1 MKKINFFATIKKGKI
16 IFQDEKSFMKYCLEM
31 EGEELEI
38 IIRKKISRRTA
49 SQNNAMHLYFEMV
62 SNSLNESGLN
72 IEKVIQGFTIEH
84 DWTPALVKEL
94 LWREAQKFVTKKES
108 TTELNKQEE
117 IDKVWEIM
125 NRFLAKLKVESIPFP
140 CMDQLMGENQ

>member
-1 MKKINFFATIKKGKI
+1 MKSINFIATIKKGKI
-16 IFQDEKSFMKYCLEM
+16 IFQNKESFMKYCYSM

-62 SNSLNESGLN
+62 SDRLNDSGLN
-72 IEKVIQGFTIEH
+72 IEKVIKGFTMEH
-84 DWTPALVKEL
+84 DWTPSLVKEL
-94 LWREAQKFVTKKES
+94 LWREAQRFVTKKES

-117 IDKVWEIM
+117 IDKIWEIM

-140 CMDQLMGENQ
+140 CIEQLMGENR